1 MRKILITAL
10 SSLLSLGL
18 HREPRRA
25 HRAHRRE
32 KVLNEFD
39 LRRLQAAEE
48 KRQRRAERN
57 KGVKGGVEK

>member
-10 SSLLSLGL
+10 SSLLSFGL

-25 HRAHRRE
+25 HRRE
-32 KVLNEFD
+32 RVLNEFD

>member
-1 MRKILITAL
+1 MSKTFIEYLGA
-10 SSLLSLGL
+10 LLSFGL
-18 HREPRRA
+18 YRAPRRA

-32 KVLNEFD
+32 KVLDEFD

-57 KGVKGGVEK
+57 KGVRGGVEK

>member
-10 SSLLSLGL
+10 SSLLSFGL
-18 HREPRRA
+18 YRAPRRP
-25 HRAHRRE
+25 HRRE
-32 KVLNEFD
+32 KVLDEFD

>member
-1 MRKILITAL
+1 MRKILMAYLSAAL
-10 SSLLSLGL
+10 SFGL
-18 HREPRRA
+18 YRAPRRA

-32 KVLNEFD
+32 KVLDEFD

-57 KGVKGGVEK
+57 KGVRGGVEK

>member
-1 MRKILITAL
+1 MRKTFTEYLGA
-10 SSLLSLGL
+10 LLSFGFY
-18 HREPRRA
+18 RAPR
-25 HRAHRRE
+25 RAHRRE

-57 KGVKGGVEK
+57 KVVKGGVEK

>member
-1 MRKILITAL
+1 MRKTFTEYLGA
-10 SSLLSLGL
+10 LLSFGL

-32 KVLNEFD
+32 KVLDEFD

-57 KGVKGGVEK
+57 KGVRG

>member
-1 MRKILITAL
+1 MRKILIAAL
-10 SSLLSLGL
+10 SSMLSFGL

-25 HRAHRRE
+25 HRRE
-32 KVLNEFD
+32 KVLDEFD

-57 KGVKGGVEK
+57 KGVKGEVEK

>member
-1 MRKILITAL
+1 MRKTFTEYLGA
-10 SSLLSLGL
+10 LLSFGL
-18 HREPRRA
+18 YRAPRRA
-25 HRAHRRE
+25 YRRE

-57 KGVKGGVEK
+57 KGVRGGVER

>member
-1 MRKILITAL
+1 MRKILIAAL
-10 SSLLSLGL
+10 SSMLSFGL
-18 HREPRRA
+18 HREPRRP
-25 HRAHRRE
+25 HRRE
-32 KVLNEFD
+32 KVVDEFD

>member
-10 SSLLSLGL
+10 SSLLAFGL
-18 HREPRRA
+18 YRAPR
-25 HRAHRRE
+25 RAHRRE
-32 KVLNEFD
+32 KVLDEFD

-57 KGVKGGVEK
+57 KGVKGEVGK

>member
-1 MRKILITAL
+1 MRKILIAAL
-10 SSLLSLGL
+10 SSMLSFGL
-18 HREPRRA
+18 HREPR
-25 HRAHRRE
+25 RAHRRE

-57 KGVKGGVEK
+57 KGVKGEVGK